1 MDEIVGRNCRFLV
14 DPAPWSQSLD
24 PQWPHK
30 MGGKTMPVAPPP
42 SHHIFS
48 SWYEW
53 YVYHSQSWVVYGIVL
68 PTLIL
73 KTTTIG

>member
-42 SHHIFS
+42 SHHIFLAGMS
-48 SWYEW
+48 GMFTIPSHGWFMALFYL
-53 YVYHSQSWVVYGIVL
+53 HN
-68 PTLIL
+68 TL
-73 KTTTIG
+73 